1 MSLPLGMRHICAHP
15 WDVTVVQIQNMSR
28 KVPIEGTEPIID
40 PFYRYTR
47 PSLGIKLEGRGNG
60 KKTLIINID
69 AVGWPARP
77 LHRT

>member
-1 MSLPLGMRHICAHP
+1 M
-15 WDVTVVQIQNMSR
+15 VQIQNMSR

-69 AVGWPARP
+69 AVGGHA
-77 LHRT
+77 